1 MKKLLFIAI
10 AVTVLS
16 LSITSGLALAHDPEP
31 YELSVSPASVQVEQ
45 GSTVYLSGVISHA
58 GVHEGLTS
66 NVSIIHPSY
75 LPSGSVYEFTP
86 LYSDDNEW
94 NFSLSITVPADA
106 PLDTYDVPIIARWSD
121 SGPLWIEIVHIDLQV
136 IEATQYP
143 PGWEKG
149 KKNGWDGDIPPGLDK
164 KDKIPAG
171 LVKK

>member
-10 AVTVLS
+10 VVTVLL
-16 LSITSGLALAHDPEP
+16 LSITSGLVLAHGPEP

-45 GSTVYLSGVISHA
+45 GGMVYLSGTISHA
-58 GVHEGLTS
+58 GVHEGLYS
-66 NVSIIHPSY
+66 NVSIIPY
-75 LPSGSVYEFTP
+75 QLPNGSVYVFTP
-86 LYSDDNEW
+86 SYSYDNEW
-94 NFSLSITVPADA
+94 DFLLSITVPADA
-106 PLDTYDVPIIARWSD
+106 RLDTYDVPIIARWSD